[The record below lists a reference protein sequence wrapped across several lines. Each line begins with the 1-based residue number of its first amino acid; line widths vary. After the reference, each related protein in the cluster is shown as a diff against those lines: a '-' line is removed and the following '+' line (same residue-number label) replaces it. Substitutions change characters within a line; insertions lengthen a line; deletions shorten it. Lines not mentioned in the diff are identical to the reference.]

1 MALTAAMSAWEPR
14 FSTHNDD
21 HDIASAVALA
31 RAHISP
37 RNLNVSGTARPV
49 VTPEIAAAFQL
60 IQRRG
65 LSKAVFND
73 FLGKLGSS
81 IGDTFAIYIGP
92 LPAPIRDTKLL
103 PILTYDDVE
112 SNFTLIKDEI
122 THAIAAIETPSSNDD
137 EQDQRVLRVIAHLFE
152 RLASW
157 QRTWGVPLRAFQDN
171 GYISAFTRTFHFLLH
186 STLPP
191 SFPAHLIHFLSTSL
205 SSLPSNSSSPPSPS
219 PPSPSFPST
228 SFPSSSTQSTYQQN
242 PRPKIPP
249 PTPHLSRLG
258 IFPRYSGS
266 LSHVAHEEIRRI
278 ALEEADKGWGERRL
292 GRARQ
297 RIGDGV
303 ANWLAGM
310 FEGNDSVQASL
321 RPMFSRFDYFLCK
334 CFFDIRTDEL
344 FDIIIDFPDSMAA
357 LEDLKECLFKVDQR
371 VELVNKLKAANVK
384 RLLHPG
390 AETHLIL
397 NIYISTIR
405 SLRILDPPGVLLHSI
420 ALPIRAHLLQRPD
433 TIKCIVE
440 TLVNGE
446 ELQDENEGGLIG
458 EGEAGAEDFAD
469 PRWEPE
475 PIDAAPEFRSSKSPD
490 ILSTLTSIYP
500 STASII
506 EALQAFLANRLLLLT
521 DYDAVQEVR
530 TIELLKLRFGE
541 GALAGCDVMVKDVAD
556 SKRIDARVQGEK
568 ESVVH
573 PMVLSKMFW
582 PDMPRSSL
590 VLPPKMQ
597 KIHTSYEQSYHSLN
611 PAKHLSFLP
620 SHGSLTLTIALSDR
634 TLHLTCTPLQAAM
647 MEFFEKKEV
656 WGVEEL
662 SGHLGVGKVEV
673 GRALGWWGEQGV
685 VREEGKG
692 RWRLVEVLDGDE

>member
-1 MALTAAMSAWEPR
+1 MSGWEPR
-14 FSTHNDD
+14 FSTHND
-21 HDIASAVALA
+21 HHHIASAVALA

-65 LSKAVFND
+65 LSKTVFND
-73 FLGKLGSS
+73 FL
-81 IGDTFAIYIGP
+81 
-92 LPAPIRDTKLL
+92 
-103 PILTYDDVE
+103 DDVE

-122 THAIAAIETPSSNDD
+122 THAIAAIETPSSPSSPSDTQ

-205 SSLPSNSSSPPSPS
+205 SSLPPTSSSPPSPS
-219 PPSPSFPST
+219 PSSPSFPPS
-228 SFPSSSTQSTYQQN
+228 SFPSSSTHHQSTLQQN
-242 PRPKIPP
+242 PRTRKIPP

-278 ALEEADKGWGERRL
+278 VLEEADKGWGERRL

-357 LEDLKECLFKVDQR
+357 LEDLKECLYKVDQR
-371 VELVNKLKAANVK
+371 LELVNKLNAANLK

-420 ALPIRAHLLQRPD
+420 ARPIRAHLLHRPD

-458 EGEAGAEDFAD
+458 EGELGAEDFGD

-475 PIDAAPEFRSSKSPD
+475 PVDAAPEFRSQKSPD

-506 EALQAFLANRLLLLT
+506 QALQAFLANRLLLLT

-541 GALAGCDVMVKDVAD
+541 GALGGCDVMVKDVAD

-568 ESVVH
+568 QSVVH

-656 WGVEEL
+656 WGVDEL
-662 SGHLGVGKVEV
+662 SAHLGVGKVEV
-673 GRALGWWGEQGV
+673 GRAVGWWGEQGV

-692 RWRLVEVLDGDE
+692 RWRLVEVLEDEEGDGMGDE

>member
-1 MALTAAMSAWEPR
+1 MALVAAMAAWEPR
-14 FSTHNDD
+14 FSTNH
-21 HDIASAVALA
+21 HEQETASAVALA
-31 RAHISP
+31 RAHLSP
-37 RNLNVSGTARPV
+37 RNLNVTGTARPH
-49 VTPEIAAAFQL
+49 VTPEIAAAFQT

-65 LSKAVFND
+65 LSKTVFND
-73 FLGKLGSS
+73 FL
-81 IGDTFAIYIGP
+81 
-92 LPAPIRDTKLL
+92 
-103 PILTYDDVE
+103 DDVE
-112 SNFTLIKDEI
+112 ANFGLIKDEI
-122 THAIAAIETPSSNDD
+122 SRAIEAIETSTDD
-137 EQDQRVLRVIAHLFE
+137 DQDQRVLRVIAHLFE

-171 GYISAFTRTFHFLLH
+171 GYIGAFTRTFHFLLH

-191 SFPAHLIHFLSTSL
+191 SFPSHLNHFLSASL
-205 SSLPSNSSSPPSPS
+205 ASLPSSTPPTSPS
-219 PPSPSFPST
+219 WSSHIT
-228 SFPSSSTQSTYQQN
+228 SQPQ
-242 PRPKIPP
+242 RVPP

-266 LSHVAHEEIRRI
+266 LSHVAHEEIKRI
-278 ALEEADKGWGERRL
+278 AVEEAERGWGERRL

-371 VELVNKLKAANVK
+371 LELVNKLNAANLK

-405 SLRILDPPGVLLHSI
+405 CLRILDPPGVLLHSV
-420 ALPIRAHLLQRPD
+420 ALPIRQHLLQRPD

-446 ELQDENEGGLIG
+446 QLQDENDGGLIG
-458 EGEAGAEDFAD
+458 EGDAEAEDFSD

-475 PIDAAPEFRSSKSPD
+475 PVDAAPEFRSTKSPD

-500 STASII
+500 STSSII
-506 EALQAFLANRLLLLT
+506 EALQAFLAARLLLLT

-541 GALAGCDVMVKDVAD
+541 GALGGCDVMVKDVAD
-556 SKRIDARVQGEK
+556 SKRIDARVQGER
-568 ESVVH
+568 ESLVH

-597 KIHTSYEQSYHSLN
+597 QIHTAYERLYHSLN
-611 PAKHLSFLP
+611 PAKHLAFLP
-620 SHGSLTLTIALSDR
+620 SHGTVSLTISLSDR
-634 TLHLTCTPLQAAM
+634 TLENLSCTPLQAAL
-647 MEFFEKKEV
+647 MEFFEKKDVWEV
-656 WGVEEL
+656 DEL
-662 SGHLGVGKVEV
+662 SEHLGVGKVEV
-673 GRALGWWGEQGV
+673 GRALGWWDEQGV
-685 VREEGKG
+685 VKEESTG
-692 RWRLVEVLDGDE
+692 RWRLLETAEDEEGEEGMAE